1 MTIEEVLWD
10 IKRMM
15 DKRGKLGW
23 YTCLSYYKS
32 SNGSFAEFVIDDQ
45 DFDYFSREL
54 LLYGKIHDLSNID
67 ICVEL
72 GTHYVMC
79 FKEKEV
85 VWK

>member
-1 MTIEEVLWD
+1 
-10 IKRMM
+10 M

-45 DFDYFSREL
+45 DFDYFIEEL
-54 LLYGKIHDLSNID
+54 RLYGKTHDLSRID

-85 VWK
+85 VV